1 MCRQCATYHWK
12 ALDEGYNVSSDFIV
26 IGGLHMKLWAPK
38 VVGVPVVEISGGNGS
53 LGTKSHLDVALVE
66 SCRVYYKG
74 KVVASPKS
82 GPW

>member
-1 MCRQCATYHWK
+1 
-12 ALDEGYNVSSDFIV
+12 
-26 IGGLHMKLWAPK
+26 MKLWAPK

-66 SCRVYYKG
+66 SCRVYYNG